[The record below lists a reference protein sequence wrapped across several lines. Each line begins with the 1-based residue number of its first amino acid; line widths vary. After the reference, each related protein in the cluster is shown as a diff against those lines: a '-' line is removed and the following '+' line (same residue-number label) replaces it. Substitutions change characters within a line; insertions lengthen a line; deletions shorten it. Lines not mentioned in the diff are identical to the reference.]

1 VWRADVFGIALLLL
15 AGAPPATAQE
25 KAPADEK
32 QREQARSSRAR
43 SVERLIEEVAA
54 SGRVLALA
62 QHPSERLR
70 PREKLAPGSP
80 PILAFR
86 YLDGKRRHRF
96 GDLDL
101 VMDDA
106 GH

>member
-1 VWRADVFGIALLLL
+1 MR
-15 AGAPPATAQE
+15 
-25 KAPADEK
+25 
-32 QREQARSSRAR
+32 
-43 SVERLIEEVAA
+43 
-54 SGRVLALA
+54 RVLALA
-62 QHPSERLR
+62 LLAAPAFSDEAALDRILASGWVHTVGVRSSERLQPAAR
-70 PREKLAPGSP
+70 LAPGDP
-80 PILAFR
+80 PLLRFR

>member
-1 VWRADVFGIALLLL
+1 MMRLCLLLVL
-15 AGAPPATAQE
+15 A
-25 KAPADEK
+25 APAFSDE
-32 QREQARSSRAR
+32 AAL
-43 SVERLIEEVAA
+43 ERILA
-54 SGRVLALA
+54 SGRVQTIGVTSSDRLY
-62 QHPSERLR
+62 PSGR
-70 PREKLAPGSP
+70 LAPSDAP
-80 PILAFR
+80 VLRFR

>member
-1 VWRADVFGIALLLL
+1 MKRVVWIFGALAL
-15 AGAPPATAQE
+15 A
-25 KAPADEK
+25 APAALDGPELT
-32 QREQARSSRAR
+32 S
-43 SVERLIEEVAA
+43 
-54 SGRVLALA
+54 RVLAIGETS
-62 QHPSERLR
+62 SERLQ
-70 PREKLAPGSP
+70 PLGQIAPGQP
-80 PILAFR
+80 PLLTFR

>member
-1 VWRADVFGIALLLL
+1 MKRSLWIAAAL
-15 AGAPPATAQE
+15 AAATPAALDGPDLT
-25 KAPADEK
+25 
-32 QREQARSSRAR
+32 S
-43 SVERLIEEVAA
+43 
-54 SGRVLALA
+54 RVLSIGESS
-62 QHPSERLR
+62 SERLQPDGR
-70 PREKLAPGSP
+70 VAPGQP
-80 PILAFR
+80 PLLMFR

>member
-1 VWRADVFGIALLLL
+1 MMRGLCLF
-15 AGAPPATAQE
+15 
-25 KAPADEK
+25 
-32 QREQARSSRAR
+32 
-43 SVERLIEEVAA
+43 AA
-54 SGRVLALA
+54 LALA
-62 QHPSERLR
+62 APAALDSPEIASRVFTIGETSSERLAPLGR
-70 PREKLAPGSP
+70 IAPGQAP
-80 PILAFR
+80 LLQFR

>member
-1 VWRADVFGIALLLL
+1 MRRVLLLSLL
-15 AGAPPATAQE
+15 A
-25 KAPADEK
+25 APALSDE
-32 QREQARSSRAR
+32 A
-43 SVERLIEEVAA
+43 VLERILA
-54 SGRVLALA
+54 SGRM
-62 QHPSERLR
+62 HTIGESSSDRLR
-70 PREKLAPGSP
+70 PTAPLAPGDP
-80 PILAFR
+80 PVLRFR

>member
-1 VWRADVFGIALLLL
+1 MKRWIWISAAL
-15 AGAPPATAQE
+15 AVAAPPALDGPELT
-25 KAPADEK
+25 
-32 QREQARSSRAR
+32 S
-43 SVERLIEEVAA
+43 
-54 SGRVLALA
+54 RVLSIGERS
-62 QHPSERLR
+62 SERLQPDGR
-70 PREKLAPGSP
+70 IAPGQP
-80 PILAFR
+80 PLLVFR

>member
-1 VWRADVFGIALLLL
+1 MKRMIPLLLL
-15 AGAPPATAQE
+15 C
-25 KAPADEK
+25 APAFSDE
-32 QREQARSSRAR
+32 
-43 SVERLIEEVAA
+43 SVLDRILQ
-54 SGRVLALA
+54 SGRIQLIGVSS
-62 QHPSERLR
+62 SERLE
-70 PREKLAPGSP
+70 PAAKLAPGEAP
-80 PILAFR
+80 LLRFR

>member
-1 VWRADVFGIALLLL
+1 VKRLVWIFGVLAL
-15 AGAPPATAQE
+15 A
-25 KAPADEK
+25 APAALEGPDL
-32 QREQARSSRAR
+32 A
-43 SVERLIEEVAA
+43 
-54 SGRVLALA
+54 GRVLAIGETS
-62 QHPSERLR
+62 SERLQSLGR
-70 PREKLAPGSP
+70 IAPGQP
-80 PILAFR
+80 PLLTFR

>member
-1 VWRADVFGIALLLL
+1 MMRLVILLLL
-15 AGAPPATAQE
+15 A
-25 KAPADEK
+25 APAFSNED
-32 QREQARSSRAR
+32 
-43 SVERLIEEVAA
+43 VLERILA
-54 SGRVLALA
+54 SGRVQTFGVTSSA
-62 QHPSERLR
+62 RLG
-70 PREKLAPGSP
+70 PEVGLAPGDAP
-80 PILAFR
+80 VLRFR

>member
-1 VWRADVFGIALLLL
+1 MTRLLILVLL
-15 AGAPPATAQE
+15 A
-25 KAPADEK
+25 APAFSNEDTL
-32 QREQARSSRAR
+32 
-43 SVERLIEEVAA
+43 ERILN
-54 SGRVLALA
+54 SGRVQTLAVSA
-62 QHPSERLR
+62 SDRLR
-70 PREKLAPGSP
+70 PEARLAPGDAP
-80 PILAFR
+80 LLRFR

>member
-1 VWRADVFGIALLLL
+1 MKPWIWMM
-15 AGAPPATAQE
+15 
-25 KAPADEK
+25 
-32 QREQARSSRAR
+32 
-43 SVERLIEEVAA
+43 AA
-54 SGRVLALA
+54 LALA
-62 QHPSERLR
+62 APALESPELTSRVLTIGESSSERLLPLGR
-70 PREKLAPGSP
+70 IAPGQP
-80 PILAFR
+80 PLLTFR

>member
-1 VWRADVFGIALLLL
+1 MTRLMILFLL
-15 AGAPPATAQE
+15 A
-25 KAPADEK
+25 APAFSIQDVLE
-32 QREQARSSRAR
+32 SI
-43 SVERLIEEVAA
+43 LA
-54 SGRVLALA
+54 SGRVQTLGVSS
-62 QHPSERLR
+62 SERLAPEAR
-70 PREKLAPGSP
+70 IAPGDAP
-80 PILAFR
+80 LLRFR

>member
-1 VWRADVFGIALLLL
+1 MVRLVVLIVL
-15 AGAPPATAQE
+15 A
-25 KAPADEK
+25 APAF
-32 QREQARSSRAR
+32 SSED
-43 SVERLIEEVAA
+43 VLENIIA
-54 SGRVLALA
+54 SGRV
-62 QHPSERLR
+62 QTFGVTSSDRLR
-70 PREKLAPGSP
+70 PDALLAPSDAP
-80 PILAFR
+80 LLRFR

>member
-1 VWRADVFGIALLLL
+1 MLLSS
-15 AGAPPATAQE
+15 PAFSDDATL
-25 KAPADEK
+25 
-32 QREQARSSRAR
+32 
-43 SVERLIEEVAA
+43 ERILS
-54 SGRVLALA
+54 SGRIQTIGLTS
-62 QHPSERLR
+62 SERLEPAAR
-70 PREKLAPGSP
+70 LAPGDAP
-80 PILAFR
+80 LLRFR

>member
-1 VWRADVFGIALLLL
+1 MKRLAILTLLC
-15 AGAPPATAQE
+15 
-25 KAPADEK
+25 APAF
-32 QREQARSSRAR
+32 SSEATL
-43 SVERLIEEVAA
+43 EAILA
-54 SGRVLALA
+54 SGRI
-62 QHPSERLR
+62 QTIGETSSERLA
-70 PREKLAPGSP
+70 PAAALAPGDAP
-80 PILAFR
+80 LLRFR